1 MTDLDQILKKLA
13 EQFNDID
20 KKIAAINEALC
31 EAQDG

>member
-20 KKIAAINEALC
+20 SKIAAINKALGGGNN
-31 EAQDG
+31 D